1 MTKILAIDPGP
12 ERSGWIEMQ
21 EGHPIQW
28 GHDANG
34 FLKDTLANYDVLV
47 IEDVSHYGKDI
58 SVGKDVFETC
68 KWMGRFDEAYH
79 GEAVF
84 ISRPDIKLHLLGL
97 RRGNDAQ
104 VRQALIDKYG
114 GNEVAIGSI
123 KCKTCKGK
131 GWNGVGRPECRDCHH
146 VEENNR
152 ADGRDMGCGYE
163 VHPGVLHG
171 ISGHVWSALAVATTY
186 INTIADIET
195 EVAL

>member
-1 MTKILAIDPGP
+1 MTMILAIDPGP
-12 ERSGWIEMQ
+12 EKSGWIQMRD
-21 EGHPIQW
+21 GHPIQW

-34 FLKDTLANYDVLV
+34 FLKDALANYDVLV

-68 KWMGRFDEAYH
+68 KWMGRFDEAFH
-79 GEAVF
+79 GKAVF
-84 ISRPDIKLHLLGL
+84 IARPDIKLHLLGL

-104 VRQALIDKYG
+104 VRQALIDSYG
-114 GNEVAIGSI
+114 GDEVAIGSI

-131 GWNGVGRPECRDCHH
+131 GWNGVGRPGCTDCHH
-146 VEENNR
+146 METPKGIESTTVY
-152 ADGRDMGCGYE
+152 GCGYE

-186 INTIADIET
+186 LSMIKR